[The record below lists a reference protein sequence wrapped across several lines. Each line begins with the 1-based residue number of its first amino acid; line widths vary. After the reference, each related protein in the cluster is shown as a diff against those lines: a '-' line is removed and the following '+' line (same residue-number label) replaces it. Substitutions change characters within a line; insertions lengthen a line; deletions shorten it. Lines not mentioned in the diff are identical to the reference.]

1 MKALLAEFLI
11 PFLIHVNRN
20 QRVSWGRRVIEPRQ
34 VDDRNQGKVYIQ
46 YSNVSTKA
54 HAEEHLDFQAN
65 GLFRTRILS
74 RVLAGRKIFRN
85 MFRKG
90 LSPQFHT
97 HRSITSSCHI
107 EEVMCL
113 RAIHHQ
119 TSDQQIARL
128 PFSGIFRVLKPYNWG
143 PFIKSGWMGNSAGKS

>member
-11 PFLIHVNRN
+11 PFLIHLNQN

-34 VDDRNQGKVYIQ
+34 VNDRNQGKALIQ

-54 HAEEHLDFQAN
+54 HAEKHLDFQAN
-65 GLFRTRILS
+65 GLSRTPILS

-85 MFRKG
+85 LSRKD
-90 LSPQFHT
+90 LSPQIHT
-97 HRSITSSCHI
+97 HRSITSSFHI
-107 EEVMCL
+107 EDVMCL

-119 TSDQQIARL
+119 TSEQQIARL
-128 PFSGIFRVLKPYNWG
+128 PFSGIFRVLKPY
-143 PFIKSGWMGNSAGKS
+143 K

>member
-1 MKALLAEFLI
+1 MKALLAEFWI
-11 PFLIHVNRN
+11 PFWIHLNWN

-34 VDDRNQGKVYIQ
+34 VNDRNQGKVLIQ

-54 HAEEHLDFQAN
+54 HAEKHSDFQAN
-65 GLFRTRILS
+65 GLSRTPILS

-85 MFRKG
+85 MFGKG

-97 HRSITSSCHI
+97 HRSIASSFHI

-113 RAIHHQ
+113 RAIRHQ
-119 TSDQQIARL
+119 TSDQQRL
-128 PFSGIFRVLKPYNWG
+128 KEHGCRSRVYSE
-143 PFIKSGWMGNSAGKS
+143 F